1 MLCTKA
7 VFACGGMHQHCFCH
21 GFSAFFEHPAH
32 RFGRNRVHYLQG
44 HQLPAEQ
51 LQRPARATGRRRA
64 RLALQGRLH
73 PLPDQGLARPVHGH
87 GGHAHGP
94 PPSARRSR
102 PVPPAPGRRAARS
115 GPAAGAGSGASRR
128 PSTVSGTFV
137 PRSPVQPGSAC
148 GTWGLSATR
157 EGCAARQGPPSVC
170 RPSMLH
176 PTMTQGWPTS
186 NATKLSWR
194 WNYTAAVPGRGTE
207 AAVGGMAKRAMM
219 TAIPPLN
226 GSLHY

>member
-32 RFGRNRVHYLQG
+32 RFGRNRVHHLQG

-51 LQRPARATGRRRA
+51 LQRPVRTPGRRRRTGQPGQLGLGRPVQLGRHRRP

-102 PVPPAPGRRAARS
+102 PVPPAPGRRAAGS

-176 PTMTQGWPTS
+176 PTMTQGWPTKRFAWS
-186 NATKLSWR
+186 NVKTPVR
-194 WNYTAAVPGRGTE
+194 PE
-207 AAVGGMAKRAMM
+207 GG
-219 TAIPPLN
+219 IQ
-226 GSLHY
+226 SE